1 MVNIIDLY
9 CGLGGLGIGF
19 EYTKSFKVVGGIDFA
34 QYAVNTF
41 SKYHKLHGEI
51 HENVHDMTT
60 IDPQKYCSAVGYTSG
75 GIVGGPPCQGFS
87 VAGKRLSDFADD
99 KRNQQVFNYL
109 RFIKEIHPD
118 FFVMENVPGIL
129 KTGQKKERYI
139 INFLIEEFENIGYG
153 CSYKILTSSDYRTP
167 QKRKRFFLIGING
180 RRRFVFPDAICGDRI
195 DLFGQQEPYH
205 TVAEAL
211 SDLPLPNATGEMEY
225 HKEPKTKLQKFLRNG
240 NKVLKNHMLTKHSE
254 DMIAKLKEQKAGTC
268 LYPNW
273 NHSWYK
279 LVGDR
284 PAPTVKENHRATSV
298 HYKEP
303 RCISP
308 RECARL
314 QTLPDDLELVG
325 TKTEQLIM
333 VGNAVPSVLSAHLAS
348 AILRQVYNK
357 TPKVDWSEANS
368 PISPPQ
374 E

>member
-1 MVNIIDLY
+1 MVKLIDLY

-19 EYTKSFKVVGGIDFA
+19 EYTRSFKVMGGIDFA

-41 SKYHKLHGEI
+41 SKFHNLKGEV
-51 HENVHDMTT
+51 HEKPHDMTT
-60 IDPQKYCSAVGYTSG
+60 LDPQKYCSAIDFTGG

-87 VAGKRLSDFADD
+87 VAGKRLSDFSHDQ
-99 KRNQQVFNYL
+99 RNQQVFNYM
-109 RFIKEIHPD
+109 RFIKEILPD

-139 INFLIEEFENIGYG
+139 IDFLFDELENTGYG

-167 QKRKRFFLIGING
+167 QKRKRFFMVGIKKG
-180 RRRFVFPDAICGDRI
+180 QKFVFPNTICGDKI
-195 DLFGQQEPYH
+195 DLFGKQEPYH
-205 TVAEAL
+205 TVSEAL
-211 SDLPLPNATGEMEY
+211 SDLPYPNSTGEMEY
-225 HKEPKTKLQKFLRNG
+225 NHSPKTKLQSFLRNG
-240 NKVLKNHMLTKHSE
+240 SKVLKNHILTKHSE
-254 DMIAKLKEQKAGTC
+254 EMVGKLKSQKSGTC

-273 NHSWYK
+273 NHSWFK
-279 LVGDR
+279 LVGDK
-284 PAPTVKENHRATSV
+284 PAPTIKENHRATSV

-348 AILRQVYNK
+348 AILRQVYQK
-357 TPKVDWSEANS
+357 TPTVDWSENSS
-368 PISPPQ
+368 PI
-374 E
+374 